1 MKSFL
6 EHLNEEVLPTVQVA
20 DGGLDISK
28 PAVRAAI
35 NAAIAGVVSQPA
47 VTPYVVFNRLSKLLA
62 QYHIILP
69 KRFLEGD
76 KGVEVFELRQF
87 GHKMGMTDSGEF
99 VNEVPSTHYLFLQYG
114 ILSPFGIT
122 YAKPVVGGMFKVAA
136 RIVDKEELDKLIDMA
151 EITMAEEAECM
162 QAIYKANAPK
172 EEMKDITSDE
182 KKKGNK
188 EAVATS
194 QKDLSEE
201 RKRSAS
207 VADAFLSGKKAN
219 QRTLKTDGKSVT
231 YHGNTIAKHEDDHVH
246 VTTAGYGHSPSTR
259 GHVNS
264 ILHRLG
270 SEKLSVRKGQLHHG
284 DKPID
289 SKDWI
294 KVPKSSVS
302 EEKNDLKGAC
312 WKGYTAKGLKK
323 KGNRMVPNCVP
334 VEEAT
339 DKDRELSKIANKAIS
354 KGHPVKKLPAG
365 RAEYSTLPKGMA
377 KGINLERGRWSG
389 HGRFNEEQINELEK
403 KTIGNYLKKAHVS
416 GLAAADDAAD
426 AYHRKDYKELH
437 KHNRTGE
444 KRERGVNLAV
454 DKLTGRAHVSVKEE
468 KKLYNVG
475 ATKKDKSGRT
485 VERRDYSTHSS
496 IVATHDKE
504 GKSLQNKWGGHNP
517 DRVGK
522 LKYIQKHF
530 DKLEE
535 KHLTSAEKSKKEEIV
550 KSMKKGLAGFKER
563 YGKRAKAVMYATATK
578 QAEKIAE
585 AKKDDG
591 TVLVSPK
598 GYKGA
603 GQVTRIPKKEYDP
616 KKHNLASE

>member
-6 EHLNEEVLPTVQVA
+6 DHLKEEVLPTVQVA

-62 QYHIILP
+62 QYHIVLP
-69 KRFLEGD
+69 RRFLEGD

-99 VNEVPSTHYLFLQYG
+99 INEVPSTHYLFLQYG

-172 EEMKDITSDE
+172 EDMKDITSDE

-339 DKDRELSKIANKAIS
+339 DKDRELSKLANKAIS

-416 GLAAADDAAD
+416 GLAAADDAAS

-485 VERRDYSTHSS
+485 VERRDYS
-496 IVATHDKE
+496 
-504 GKSLQNKWGGHNP
+504 L
-517 DRVGK
+517 
-522 LKYIQKHF
+522 
-530 DKLEE
+530 
-535 KHLTSAEKSKKEEIV
+535 
-550 KSMKKGLAGFKER
+550 
-563 YGKRAKAVMYATATK
+563 
-578 QAEKIAE
+578 
-585 AKKDDG
+585 
-591 TVLVSPK
+591 
-598 GYKGA
+598 
-603 GQVTRIPKKEYDP
+603 
-616 KKHNLASE
+616 